1 MTPVAPDYVNQVR
14 GIIGDLREN
23 YLKKA
28 QLSLQEQQL
37 AQQKQLEEARL
48 GLAYS
53 QLGQQARNQQQE
65 AQINTARIA
74 SADAQN
80 ASETLRAQAA
90 AQSKA
95 LDRDLDERKFNWTQT
110 KDILEI
116 QQKNDDRQKEVSSS
130 RLEAELVQ
138 AIESGDGLKQAEVT
152 NKAWAAGLNIKQ
164 QTDAYKNALALVAN
178 KRLLEQDFTNVR
190 TRPQAISVINRLN
203 NLDVTKIGPDGLKN
217 ELSKANDE
225 FYNLGNKDENLI
237 KMYSEIAQSKAKQQD
252 EYQKAELGTTM
263 GQFETRAIVGQ
274 LPKSAQK
281 QWDDLQKK
289 YPEKENRLS
298 ENYINEKTRLMYQTT
313 DGESQTELKS
323 WAKRINDIERNFLAQ
338 RPELAAKIVNPETGA
353 VEDRFPITPPDVSY
367 SVGYDAAINPLT
379 GKINPV
385 KRKEY
390 EAWLNDVS
398 QKGYL
403 NLPSQNPFM
412 QVMMESIAT
421 RGLPPVSPAPTT
433 KPGQTP
439 QTPQPSKAA
448 QPNQET
454 AQAGQSQIKVTQFNF
469 PQVAEAGT
477 ATIPTAPSAQGATKV
492 QLSPE
497 TMSKIA
503 DVVNLYNSNP
513 DALYRGQPVRDVVAK
528 LKQQLGTL
536 PGLGQN
542 TEEKLVQGQN
552 R

>member
-23 YLKKA
+23 YLKKQ
-28 QLSLQEQQL
+28 QLFQQNEQEQN
-37 AQQKQLEEARL
+37 RL
-48 GLAYS
+48 GLSYA
-53 QLGQQARNQQQE
+53 QLGQQASNQAMQ
-65 AQINTARIA
+65 AQVDMKRVAA
-74 SADAQN
+74 AEAQN
-80 ASETLRAQAA
+80 ASELVRAQAA
-90 AQSKA
+90 AQGKA
-95 LDRDLDERKFNWTQT
+95 LDRDLDERKFKWDQLKTLQ
-110 KDILEI
+110 DLE
-116 QQKNDDRQKEVSSS
+116 QKQAERDQDLAAS
-130 RLEAELVQ
+130 RLEDEGRIALESDDPTKL
-138 AIESGDGLKQAEVT
+138 IEWT
-152 NKAWAAGLNIKQ
+152 NKMAGSILNSKQ
-164 QTDAYKNALALVAN
+164 RNDVYKNAMALVST
-178 KRLLEQDFTNVR
+178 KRQLDQDRVNVK
-190 TRPQAISVINRLN
+190 TRPQAIAVINRIN
-203 NLDVTKIGPDGLKN
+203 ELDVTKIGPDRLKN
-217 ELSKANDE
+217 ELSKGNEE
-225 FYNLGNKDENLI
+225 FYNLGNKDENLT
-237 KMYSEIAQSKAKQQD
+237 KMYSEIAQGKAKQQD

-274 LPKSAQK
+274 LPKPAQK
-281 QWDDLQKK
+281 QWDELQAK
-289 YPEKENRLS
+289 YPGKEDRLS

-338 RPELAAKIVNPETGA
+338 RPELAAKVVNPETGA
-353 VEDRFPITPPDVSY
+353 VEDRFPITPPDISY
-367 SVGYDAAINPLT
+367 SVGYDAAIHPMT
-379 GKINPV
+379 GKINSA

-412 QVMMESIAT
+412 QAMMESIST

-439 QTPQPSKAA
+439 QTLQPGKAA

-477 ATIPTAPSAQGATKV
+477 AIIPTAPSTQGATKV
-492 QLSPE
+492 QLSPD
-497 TMSKIA
+497 TMAKIA
-503 DVVNLYNSNP
+503 EVVSLYNSNP

-542 TEEKLVQGQN
+542 TEEKLVQGQT